1 MTPSVSALAPSS
13 AKHPKAAPAAR
24 RPAARDASTESG
36 PGLVRRN
43 LPLVTILGALA
54 VVNLLGLEYYL
65 KPIEDRMRD
74 PLHAWL
80 KPSGYVG
87 QSAGLIAFGLFLFLF
102 LYPLRKRMRRL
113 DFLGKLNSWLDVH
126 IVAGFVVPV
135 LGAVH
140 AAWRF
145 QGIIGWGY
153 FSMLMVALSG
163 VVGKYLYVHIP
174 RGRSGLALS
183 LEEIESRRGELLEQ
197 IVAMTGL
204 EPQEVEDA
212 LRTRTQGSA
221 SLGIFASLTALIS
234 SDFTRRRIVW
244 RLKRKLRERN
254 VARRSLDAKTLR
266 QIARL
271 ARREVAMRQQ
281 LRVLGATQRL
291 FRYWHVFHRPFSITA
306 FAAVTIHVVLVVY
319 LGVTWLW

>member
-1 MTPSVSALAPSS
+1 ML
-13 AKHPKAAPAAR
+13 
-24 RPAARDASTESG
+24 
-36 PGLVRRN
+36 RRN
-43 LPLVTILGALA
+43 WPLVTILGALA

-65 KPIEDRMRD
+65 QPIEERVRD

-87 QSAGLIAFGLFLFLF
+87 QSAGLLTFALFLFLY
-102 LYPLRKRMRRL
+102 LYPLRKRIRRL
-113 DFLGKLNSWLDVH
+113 DFLGKLNRWLDVH
-126 IVAGFVVPV
+126 IVAGLVVPAM
-135 LGAVH
+135 GAVH

-153 FSMLMVALSG
+153 FSMVMVAASG

-174 RGRSGLALS
+174 RSRTGLALS
-183 LEEIESRRGELLEQ
+183 LEEIDSRRRQLLEQ

-204 EPQEVEDA
+204 EEREVEDA
-212 LRTRTQGSA
+212 LRIQVQGSA
-221 SLGIFASLTALIS
+221 SSGIVASLMALVL

-254 VARRSLDAKTLR
+254 VAGRTLDAKALR

-271 ARREVAMRQQ
+271 ARREVAMTQQ
-281 LRVLGATQRL
+281 LRLLGATQRL

-306 FAAVTIHVVLVVY
+306 FVAVTIHVVLVVS

>member
-1 MTPSVSALAPSS
+1 ML
-13 AKHPKAAPAAR
+13 
-24 RPAARDASTESG
+24 
-36 PGLVRRN
+36 RRN
-43 LPLVTILGALA
+43 WPLVTILGALA
-54 VVNLLGLEYYL
+54 VVNVLGLEYYL
-65 KPIEDRMRD
+65 QPIGQRVRD

-87 QSAGLIAFGLFLFLF
+87 QTAGLIAFALFLFLY
-102 LYPLRKRMRRL
+102 LYPLRKRIRRL
-113 DFLGKLNSWLDVH
+113 EFLGKLNRWLDVH
-126 IVAGFVVPV
+126 IVAGLVIPAM
-135 LGAVH
+135 GAVH

-153 FSMLMVALSG
+153 FSMVMVAASG

-174 RGRSGLALS
+174 RSRTGLALS
-183 LEEIESRRGELLEQ
+183 LEEIDSRRRQLLDQ

-204 EPQEVEDA
+204 EEREIEDA
-212 LRTRTQGSA
+212 LRIQDRGSA
-221 SLGIFASLTALIS
+221 SSGIVASLMALIL

-254 VARRSLDAKTLR
+254 VAGRTLDAKTLR

-271 ARREVAMRQQ
+271 ARREVAMTQQ
-281 LRVLGATQRL
+281 LRLLGATQRL

-306 FAAVTIHVVLVVY
+306 FVAVTIHVVLVVS